1 LGAAANYNRE
11 EVKEFLAAQMAA
23 IAGQSTD
30 QGPQT
35 DWGAAIELL
44 DKTLADMQLIND
56 DGAAAIDDGYQK
68 TMAKLEA
75 ARRRFEL
82 VRATKES
89 KWNMDKA
96 ASTFDMGQMQTA
108 NGPRVPITKLQEH
121 VCITDALGQATK
133 CEWIPLRSMEF
144 QQGKG
149 YHQKVLVDSLDEVYT
164 EVMHV
169 DRLYRDIPR

>member
-1 LGAAANYNRE
+1 
-11 EVKEFLAAQMAA
+11 
-23 IAGQSTD
+23 
-30 QGPQT
+30 
-35 DWGAAIELL
+35 
-44 DKTLADMQLIND
+44 
-56 DGAAAIDDGYQK
+56 
-68 TMAKLEA
+68 
-75 ARRRFEL
+75 
-82 VRATKES
+82 
-89 KWNMDKA
+89 MDKA

-121 VCITDALGQATK
+121 VCKTDALGQATK
-133 CEWIPLRSMEF
+133 CEWVPLGSIEF